1 MKRCKRILAFIC
13 ALVLLAT
20 SITPLSVSA
29 YTLSDDDNEK
39 YNAIMSTAVA
49 PYLMTCQPDD
59 AIVLTPTVELTP
71 DMLSGN
77 YYGGVVQ
84 LPRLSANYY
93 YELGSN
99 TNFYLYGTVY
109 PVLCWKTAAVGQSV
123 TLNIKHQT
131 TQSTVTNGS
140 ITIMI
145 QSRADTDMNG
155 TDYFYPKF
163 DVIDPNDRQTVL
175 VPARDFTDCSEN
187 LVTGLVDAGDA
198 MRTYNCHVTLYDH
211 NLHKTSIVM
220 DNYVVTPD
228 LDYACLAD
236 EEYSTASYVDMAYNF
251 KRQDV
256 GMRGVTT
263 TNNVKD
269 FLGSTNTGM
278 GTRAGLLF
286 AGSKFEDSTFDTNT
300 GKCTTVT
307 LPDDTETLY
316 YFIATSSK
324 CYYGLIST
332 DTFDSNEYTTV
343 SDTAPTTSWL
353 ADTAYYLDTNSTLAE
368 AGFDELS
375 DADYM
380 GYGPVSFDSFYR
392 IAPNYGVSLRTGK
405 YGFTHSNKQPVD
417 NLNVFAETLI
427 YAGALPHL
435 ATATLVPAPNTVT
448 VNYYYRPSTD
458 TTGNNW
464 KLLDTKE
471 YNVETFSA
479 SDLPSIPTVD
489 YYTATGWYIDT
500 GFVTELDFSTLDK
513 SRSYTLNLYA
523 GYTYTGGMYTVQY
536 YNDYTKESVDETYR
550 IIDLPVTPTPSSCPP
565 GYSFKNWL
573 ICNSTS
579 DATGVPYS
587 STVFH
592 PNAGAT
598 YVFKTNWDV
607 SGIILRV
614 LTDKTT
620 YYVGQQIDKSSLQV
634 WVQDSSDSN
643 NQRIL
648 EQNEYTIDKTV
659 VDKAGTF
666 SFNITYTKSGAVGY
680 CEVNALDVEVTG
692 IEATYKKSTCYV
704 GSTLSKS
711 DFDVNIKYNSGELVA
726 TNEFTINPEI
736 INTEGE
742 NSIEIKYMDWST
754 TVVIKAEKNPNST
767 KLASISAEYTG
778 TTLKVGNSIPVA
790 NLKVTAKYGDGS
802 SRILESNEFSYSP
815 TKVSSAGTTIVRIQ
829 YSGLSTTTKV
839 TVEASQDATSG
850 NGNSNGNSNSDS
862 SNTGNTGTNSGNN
875 TSSGGSD
882 SGNGNGNGNSN
893 GNGGNGQ
900 STGTGFSSSNSNA
913 SSGHNDLPDETGSS
927 SNSGSSSV
935 SGSSSSNVSSNSGGS
950 NSNSS
955 IDEDPTLPN
964 NTLYLGGN
972 HILTNSQYANG
983 STVSNNIDIEGLID
997 ATDDDTTLTIS
1008 LVNGAAGNNISST
1021 MLSKL
1026 KDRNIHLSIHMVS
1039 PTDHETVVADWEIN
1053 GPDIDNTITTI
1064 DPNVTFEVTDKDS
1077 DRLVYFGIAS
1087 AIYPAGITLDVTPLL
1102 SNFDDGEL
1110 VRLYACDLSMISHG
1124 LLTTVAWSDVNTF
1137 PIDIY
1142 SNVSYCLSNASMA
1155 YETGDSL
1162 LDENG
1167 LPSIAD
1173 DSDTSTG
1180 EEFNWEDDT
1189 TSADSDFDWD
1199 DGTESTNTGSKTL
1212 IPIVI
1217 VVLVLVV
1224 IGCLLGA
1231 ILLSK
1236 RMKASQGTFVEQPMN
1251 GYSDGDYSSPNNFE
1265 NEFEEESDGDYS
1277 EPELSDDESDF
1288 PENAE

>member
-13 ALVLLAT
+13 TFVLLAT

-29 YTLSDDDNEK
+29 YTLSDQDNEK
-39 YNAIMSTAVA
+39 YNAIMGTAVA

-155 TDYFYPKF
+155 TDYFYPRV
-163 DVIDPNDRQTVL
+163 DITDPNDRQTVL
-175 VPARDFTDCSEN
+175 VPARDFIDCSEN
-187 LVTGLVDAGDA
+187 LVTGLVDAGDM
-198 MRTYNCHVTLYDH
+198 MRTYDFHITLYDH

-228 LDYACLAD
+228 IDYACLAD
-236 EEYSTASYVDMAYNF
+236 EEYSTSSYVDMAYKF

-278 GTRAGLLF
+278 GMRAGLLF
-286 AGSKFEDSTFDTNT
+286 AGSKFEDATFDTNT
-300 GKCTTVT
+300 GKCTTIT
-307 LPDDTETLY
+307 LPEDTETLY

-332 DTFDSNEYTTV
+332 DTFDSNEYTIV

-353 ADTAYYLDTNSTLAE
+353 ADTAYYLDTNSTLTE

-380 GYGPVSFDSFYR
+380 SYGPVSFDSFYR

-417 NLNVFAETLI
+417 ALNVFAETLI

-471 YNVETFSA
+471 YNVETFSE
-479 SDLPSIPTVD
+479 SDLPSIPAVD

-500 GFVTELDFSTLDK
+500 GFVTELDFSTLDT

-536 YNDYTKESVDETYR
+536 YNDYTEESVEETYR
-550 IIDLPVTPTPSSCPP
+550 IIDLPVTTTPSTCPP

-587 STVFH
+587 PAVFH

-598 YVFKTNWDV
+598 YVFKTNWDI

-620 YYVGQQIDKSSLQV
+620 YYVGQEIDKSSLQV
-634 WVQDSSDSN
+634 WVQDSPDTN

-648 EQNEYTIDKTV
+648 EQSEYTIDNTV

-666 SFNITYTKSGAVGY
+666 SFNVTYTKSGAVGY

-692 IEATYKKSTCYV
+692 IEATYKNSTCYV

-711 DFDVNIKYNSGELVA
+711 DFDVNIKYNSGDLVA

-736 INTEGE
+736 IDTEGE

-754 TVVIKAEKNPNST
+754 IVVIKAEKNPNST
-767 KLASISAEYTG
+767 KLVSISAEYTG
-778 TTLKVGNSIPVA
+778 TTLKVGDSIPVA
-790 NLKVTAKYGDGS
+790 NLKVTAKYGDNS

-815 TKVSSAGTTIVRIQ
+815 TKVSSAGTTVVRIQ
-829 YSGLSTTTKV
+829 YSGLSTNTKV
-839 TVEASQDATSG
+839 TAEASQEATSG
-850 NGNSNGNSNSDS
+850 NGNNNSDSGNTGTGSGDNTSSSDSDSVNGNSNGNSNG
-862 SNTGNTGTNSGNN
+862 SNN
-875 TSSGGSD
+875 GS
-882 SGNGNGNGNSN
+882 
-893 GNGGNGQ
+893 GQ
-900 STGTGFSSSNSNA
+900 STGNGSSSSNSKP
-913 SSGHNDLPDETGSS
+913 SSGHNDLPNDTGSS
-927 SNSGSSSV
+927 SNSGSSNG
-935 SGSSSSNVSSNSGGS
+935 SGSTNSNTSSNSGGS

-955 IDEDPTLPN
+955 VDKDPTLPN

-972 HILTNSQYANG
+972 HILTNSQYSSG
-983 STVSNNIDIEGLID
+983 STVSNDIDIEGLID
-997 ATDDDTTLTIS
+997 ATDDGTTLTIS
-1008 LVNGAAGNNISST
+1008 LVNGAAGNDISST

-1026 KDRNIHLSIHMVS
+1026 KDKNIHLSILMVS
-1039 PTDHETVVADWEIN
+1039 PTDHETVVAVWEIN

-1087 AIYPAGITLDVTPLL
+1087 AIYPAGMSLNVTPLL

-1110 VRLYACDLSMISHG
+1110 VRLYECDLSMTCNG
-1124 LLTTVAWSDVNTF
+1124 LLTTIAWSDVNTF
-1137 PIDIY
+1137 PVNIY
-1142 SNVSYCLSNASMA
+1142 ENVSYCLSNASMV

-1167 LPSIAD
+1167 LPSVAD
-1173 DSDTSTG
+1173 DSNTNTDG
-1180 EEFNWEDDT
+1180 EFNWDDDS
-1189 TSADSDFDWD
+1189 TSTDSDFDWD
-1199 DGTESTNTGSKTL
+1199 DVPESASKGSKLL
-1212 IPIVI
+1212 IPIII

-1224 IGCLLGA
+1224 VGCLVGA
-1231 ILLSK
+1231 ILVSK
-1236 RMKASQGTFVEQPMN
+1236 HIKESQRTFVEQPMN
-1251 GYSDGDYSSPNNFE
+1251 GSSDDDYSSSNNFE
-1265 NEFEEESDGDYS
+1265 NEFEEETDGDYS

-1288 PENAE
+1288 PKNAE